1 MTKISVI
8 MPLYNCEKFVK
19 HSIASVQNQTYHD
32 WELIIVNDASTDN
45 SLAEAERFAA
55 ADERIK
61 VLSVDENQGVSYCR
75 NLAIEHATGDYI
87 TFLDSDDLWSKHKL
101 EHQLSFMEEH
111 GYALSHTSY
120 AFMNEKGLVMEH
132 GKVNVDP
139 LVDMDKYMKTTQIG
153 MSTVMIDRHKV
164 KDIVFPNDRE
174 LCEDARLWMNFMRKG
189 HKFHGLNEVLLLY
202 RVRSHQLSHNKVKMV
217 RNTLNRYWQEK
228 DYPAYKRLYYFL
240 NYACNGV
247 GKRLRRPN
255 IDYQSIYNNFNCR
268 REN

>member
-1 MTKISVI
+1 
-8 MPLYNCEKFVK
+8 
-19 HSIASVQNQTYHD
+19 
-32 WELIIVNDASTDN
+32 
-45 SLAEAERFAA
+45 
-55 ADERIK
+55 
-61 VLSVDENQGVSYCR
+61 
-75 NLAIEHATGDYI
+75 
-87 TFLDSDDLWSKHKL
+87 
-101 EHQLSFMEEH
+101 
-111 GYALSHTSY
+111 
-120 AFMNEKGLVMEH
+120 
-132 GKVNVDP
+132 
-139 LVDMDKYMKTTQIG
+139 MKTTQIG
-153 MSTVMIDRHKV
+153 MSTVMIDRRKV

-268 REN
+268 RED